1 MNKKLLMIILI
12 ILSFLSLFIGVKDIG
27 IKDVFN
33 LDIEKLNILFI
44 SRFPR
49 LISILVAG
57 VGMSIAG
64 VIMQQISNNKFVSP
78 TTSAT
83 IDSAKLGAL
92 FSTIFFVQVGILGK
106 MLISFIF
113 SILGT
118 FIFMKIMK
126 KIKVKDNIF
135 IPLIGITLGGVIGA
149 VTDFIGYRFNLIQNM
164 TSFLQGNFSGVIK
177 GNYELILLSIPLL
190 IISVLYASKFTVI
203 GMGENIS
210 TNLGVNFERTLNI
223 GVIIVSIISSLVV
236 ITVGSI
242 PFVGLIIP
250 NIISIRKGDNLKNNI
265 WEIGILGG
273 IFLLTCDII
282 GRLIIYP
289 YEIPIN
295 LIVGVIGS
303 FVFLYLIFRGEK

>member
-190 IISVLYASKFTVI
+190 IISGLYASKFTVI

-210 TNLGVNFERTLNI
+210 TNLGVNFERTLHI

>member
-190 IISVLYASKFTVI
+190 IISGLYASKFTVI

>member
-1 MNKKLLMIILI
+1 MNKKLLILILI
-12 ILSFLSLFIGVKDIG
+12 ILSCFSLFIGVKDIG
-27 IKDVFN
+27 IKDIFN

-92 FSTIFFVQVGILGK
+92 FSTIFFVQVGLLGK

-190 IISVLYASKFTVI
+190 VISGLYASKFTVI

-223 GVIIVSIISSLVV
+223 GVVIVSIISSLVV

-250 NIISIRKGDNLKNNI
+250 NIVSIRKGDNLKNNI

-303 FVFLYLIFRGEK
+303 FVFLYLIFKGEK

>member
-1 MNKKLLMIILI
+1 MNKKLLILILI
-12 ILSFLSLFIGVKDIG
+12 ILSCFSLFIGVKDIG
-27 IKDVFN
+27 IKDIFN
-33 LDIEKLNILFI
+33 FDIEKLNILFI

-164 TSFLQGNFSGVIK
+164 TSFLQGNFSGVIR

-190 IISVLYASKFTVI
+190 VISGLYASKFTVI

-223 GVIIVSIISSLVV
+223 GVVIVSIISSLVV

-250 NIISIRKGDNLKNNI
+250 NIVSIRKGDNLKNNI

>member
-190 IISVLYASKFTVI
+190 IISGLYASKFTVI

-250 NIISIRKGDNLKNNI
+250 NIVSIRKGDNLKNNI

>member
-1 MNKKLLMIILI
+1 MNKKLLILILI

-27 IKDVFN
+27 IKDIFN

-177 GNYELILLSIPLL
+177 GNYELILLSMPLL
-190 IISVLYASKFTVI
+190 IISGLYASKFTVI

>member
-1 MNKKLLMIILI
+1 MNKKLLILILI
-12 ILSFLSLFIGVKDIG
+12 ILSCFSLFIGVKDIG
-27 IKDVFN
+27 IKDIFN

-164 TSFLQGNFSGVIK
+164 TSFLQGNFSGVIR

-190 IISVLYASKFTVI
+190 VISGLYASKFTVI

-223 GVIIVSIISSLVV
+223 GVVIVSIISSLVV

-250 NIISIRKGDNLKNNI
+250 NIVSIRNGDNLKNNI

>member
-295 LIVGVIGS
+295 LIVGVISS

>member
-1 MNKKLLMIILI
+1 M
-12 ILSFLSLFIGVKDIG
+12 
-27 IKDVFN
+27 
-33 LDIEKLNILFI
+33 DIEKLNILFI

-164 TSFLQGNFSGVIK
+164 TSFLQGNFSGVIR

-190 IISVLYASKFTVI
+190 VISGLYASKFTVI

-223 GVIIVSIISSLVV
+223 GVVIVSIISSLVV

-250 NIISIRKGDNLKNNI
+250 NIVSIRNGDNLKNNI

>member
-1 MNKKLLMIILI
+1 MNKKLLILILI
-12 ILSFLSLFIGVKDIG
+12 ILSCFSLFIGVKDIG
-27 IKDVFN
+27 IKDIFN
-33 LDIEKLNILFI
+33 FDIEKLNILFI

-57 VGMSIAG
+57 VAMSIAG

-164 TSFLQGNFSGVIK
+164 TSFLQGNFSGVIR

-190 IISVLYASKFTVI
+190 VISGLYASKFTVI

-223 GVIIVSIISSLVV
+223 GVVIVSIISSLVV

-250 NIISIRKGDNLKNNI
+250 NIVSIRNGDNLKNNI

>member
-12 ILSFLSLFIGVKDIG
+12 ILSFLSLFIGVKDIA

-177 GNYELILLSIPLL
+177 GNYELILLSMPLL
-190 IISVLYASKFTVI
+190 IISGLYASKFTVI

-303 FVFLYLIFRGEK
+303 FVFLYLIFKGEK

>member
-12 ILSFLSLFIGVKDIG
+12 ILSFLSLFIGVKDIA

-190 IISVLYASKFTVI
+190 IISGLYASKFTVI

-250 NIISIRKGDNLKNNI
+250 NIVSIRKGDNLKNNI

>member
-1 MNKKLLMIILI
+1 MNKKLLILILI
-12 ILSFLSLFIGVKDIG
+12 ILSCFSLFIGVKDIG
-27 IKDVFN
+27 IKDIFN

-190 IISVLYASKFTVI
+190 VISGLYASKFTVI

-223 GVIIVSIISSLVV
+223 GVVIVSIISSLVV

-250 NIISIRKGDNLKNNI
+250 NIVSIRKGDNLKNNI

>member
-190 IISVLYASKFTVI
+190 IISGLYASKFTVI

-210 TNLGVNFERTLNI
+210 TNLGVNFERTLHI

-250 NIISIRKGDNLKNNI
+250 NIVSIRKGDNLKNNI

-303 FVFLYLIFRGEK
+303 FVFLYLIFKGEK

>member
-190 IISVLYASKFTVI
+190 IISGLYASKFTVI

-210 TNLGVNFERTLNI
+210 TNLGVNFERTLHI

-250 NIISIRKGDNLKNNI
+250 NIVSIRKGDNLKNNI

>member
-1 MNKKLLMIILI
+1 MNKKLLILILI
-12 ILSFLSLFIGVKDIG
+12 ILSCFSLFIGVKDIG
-27 IKDVFN
+27 IKDIFN

-164 TSFLQGNFSGVIK
+164 TSFLQGNFSGVVK

-190 IISVLYASKFTVI
+190 VISGLYASKFTVI

-223 GVIIVSIISSLVV
+223 GVVIVSIISSLVV

-250 NIISIRKGDNLKNNI
+250 NIVSIRKGDNLKNNI

>member
-1 MNKKLLMIILI
+1 MNKKLLILILI
-12 ILSFLSLFIGVKDIG
+12 ILSCFSLFIGVKDIG
-27 IKDVFN
+27 IKDIFN
-33 LDIEKLNILFI
+33 FDIEKLNILFI

-92 FSTIFFVQVGILGK
+92 FSTIFFVQVGLLGK

-190 IISVLYASKFTVI
+190 VISGLYASKFTVI

-223 GVIIVSIISSLVV
+223 GVVIVSIISSLVV

-250 NIISIRKGDNLKNNI
+250 NIVSIRKGDNLKNNI

-303 FVFLYLIFRGEK
+303 FVFLYLIFKGEK

>member
-1 MNKKLLMIILI
+1 MNKKLLILILI
-12 ILSFLSLFIGVKDIG
+12 ILSCFSLFIGVKDIG
-27 IKDVFN
+27 IKDIFN
-33 LDIEKLNILFI
+33 FDIEKLNILFI

-190 IISVLYASKFTVI
+190 VISGLYASKFTVI

-223 GVIIVSIISSLVV
+223 GVVIVSIISSLVV

-250 NIISIRKGDNLKNNI
+250 NIVSIRKGDNLKNNI

>member
-190 IISVLYASKFTVI
+190 IISGLYASKFTVI

-265 WEIGILGG
+265 GEIGILGG

>member
-64 VIMQQISNNKFVSP
+64 VIMQQISNNRFVSP

-190 IISVLYASKFTVI
+190 IISGLYASKFTVI

>member
-1 MNKKLLMIILI
+1 MNKKLLILILI
-12 ILSFLSLFIGVKDIG
+12 ILSCFSLFIGVKDIG

-177 GNYELILLSIPLL
+177 GNYELILLSMPLL
-190 IISVLYASKFTVI
+190 IISGLYASKFTVI

-250 NIISIRKGDNLKNNI
+250 NIVSIRKGDNLKNNI

>member
-1 MNKKLLMIILI
+1 MNKKLLILILI
-12 ILSFLSLFIGVKDIG
+12 ILSCFSLFIGVKDIG
-27 IKDVFN
+27 IKDIFN

-106 MLISFIF
+106 MLILFIF

-164 TSFLQGNFSGVIK
+164 TSFLQGNFSGVVK

-190 IISVLYASKFTVI
+190 VISGLYASKFTVI

-223 GVIIVSIISSLVV
+223 GVVIVSIISSLVV

-250 NIISIRKGDNLKNNI
+250 NIVSIRKGDNLKNNI

>member
-1 MNKKLLMIILI
+1 MNKKLLILILI
-12 ILSFLSLFIGVKDIG
+12 ILSCFSLFIGVKDIG
-27 IKDVFN
+27 IKDIFN

-57 VGMSIAG
+57 VGMSISG

-190 IISVLYASKFTVI
+190 IISGLYASKFTVI

-223 GVIIVSIISSLVV
+223 GVVIVSIISSLVV

-250 NIISIRKGDNLKNNI
+250 NIVSIRKGDNLKNNI

>member
-1 MNKKLLMIILI
+1 LILI
-12 ILSFLSLFIGVKDIG
+12 ILSCFSLFIGVKDIG
-27 IKDVFN
+27 IKDIFN

-164 TSFLQGNFSGVIK
+164 TSFLQGNFSGVIR

-190 IISVLYASKFTVI
+190 VISGLYASKFTVI

-223 GVIIVSIISSLVV
+223 GVVIVSIISSLVV

-250 NIISIRKGDNLKNNI
+250 NIVSIRNGDNLKNNI

>member
-1 MNKKLLMIILI
+1 MNKKLLILILI
-12 ILSFLSLFIGVKDIG
+12 ILSCFSLFIGVKDIG
-27 IKDVFN
+27 IKDIFN

-164 TSFLQGNFSGVIK
+164 TSFLQGNFSGVVK

-190 IISVLYASKFTVI
+190 VISGLYASKFTVI

-223 GVIIVSIISSLVV
+223 GVVIVSIISSLVV

-250 NIISIRKGDNLKNNI
+250 NIVSIRKGDNLK
-265 WEIGILGG
+265 
-273 IFLLTCDII
+273 
-282 GRLIIYP
+282 
-289 YEIPIN
+289 
-295 LIVGVIGS
+295 
-303 FVFLYLIFRGEK
+303 K

>member
-1 MNKKLLMIILI
+1 MNKKLLILILI
-12 ILSFLSLFIGVKDIG
+12 ILSCFSLFIGVKDIG
-27 IKDVFN
+27 IKDIFN
-33 LDIEKLNILFI
+33 MDIEKLNILFI

-190 IISVLYASKFTVI
+190 VISGLYASKFTVI

-223 GVIIVSIISSLVV
+223 GVVIVSIISSLVV

-250 NIISIRKGDNLKNNI
+250 NIVSIRKGDNLKNNI

-303 FVFLYLIFRGEK
+303 FVFLYLIFKGEK

>member
-1 MNKKLLMIILI
+1 MNKKILMIILI
-12 ILSFLSLFIGVKDIG
+12 FLSFLSLFIGVKDIG

-190 IISVLYASKFTVI
+190 IISGLYASKFTVI

-250 NIISIRKGDNLKNNI
+250 NIVSIRKGDNLKNNI

-273 IFLLTCDII
+273 IFLLACDII

>member
-1 MNKKLLMIILI
+1 MNKKLLILILI
-12 ILSFLSLFIGVKDIG
+12 ILSCFSLFIGVKDIG
-27 IKDVFN
+27 IKDIFN

-190 IISVLYASKFTVI
+190 IISGLYASKFTVI

-210 TNLGVNFERTLNI
+210 TNLGVNFERTLHI

-250 NIISIRKGDNLKNNI
+250 NIVSIRKGDNLKNNI